1 MYEGPQTLRLAKDN
15 PYPFKRNVEMG
26 YSVKVAISFFLLLD
40 RFHKLNLVCVTT
52 LCACMCV
59 CVLIAVDRTRA
70 DTFYCLMY
78 TVQRKC
84 SEDLEVVVVSP

>member
-1 MYEGPQTLRLAKDN
+1 ML
-15 PYPFKRNVEMG
+15 
-26 YSVKVAISFFLLLD
+26 FLFVFLQ
-40 RFHKLNLVCVTT
+40 RERERES
-52 LCACMCV
+52 ACMCV